1 MCGIFGYYTFGTPR
15 ELQAILDVIFTGLKR
30 LEYRGYDSAGLCVDS
45 AEVPTRVSTDGSR
58 RSSMDGGASSPFAS
72 VNGTPGEA
80 VEAAL
85 NGEGGCPSGSEPV
98 IIKCPGKIENL
109 EKMTDQYVKDHVSAL
124 RKLCWGRR
132 HARCGSSRRR
142 CGLWKDLACGPPSSA
157 SRQPRLREEWWTYRA
172 ARQPRGCRTHETA
185 CFPPSSCC
193 LVLSVS
199 GPRPDQGVPP
209 PRGHLT
215 HSLGHPRLAILPER
229 APACVR
235 PLRGLCGGA
244 QRHHHKL
251 PGTQGHPG
259 ACCCAALRCVVL
271 S

>member
-58 RSSMDGGASSPFAS
+58 RSSMDGGAGSPFAS
-72 VNGTPGEA
+72 ANGTPGEA

-85 NGEGGCPSGSEPV
+85 NAGEGGCPSGSEPV

-132 HARCGSSRRR
+132 HACCGSSRRR
-142 CGLWKDLACGPPSSA
+142 CGLCKDLACGSPWSA
-157 SRQPRLREEWWTYRA
+157 SRGSPGYA
-172 ARQPRGCRTHETA
+172 KHGARTVHHADRDEAVAHTTWPVSRR
-185 CFPPSSCC
+185 FY
-193 LVLSVS
+193 VLSVCRAS
-199 GPRPDQGVPP
+199 TRPRCTATTWPSHTLAGPPTARHP
-209 PRGHLT
+209 PRTRTRTCQTPAGTLWWCT
-215 HSLGHPRLAILPER
+215 TASSQTTRHSRTSW
-229 APACVR
+229 CV
-235 PLRGLCGGA
+235 LLC
-244 QRHHHKL
+244 
-251 PGTQGHPG
+251 
-259 ACCCAALRCVVL
+259 CIVL
-271 S
+271 C